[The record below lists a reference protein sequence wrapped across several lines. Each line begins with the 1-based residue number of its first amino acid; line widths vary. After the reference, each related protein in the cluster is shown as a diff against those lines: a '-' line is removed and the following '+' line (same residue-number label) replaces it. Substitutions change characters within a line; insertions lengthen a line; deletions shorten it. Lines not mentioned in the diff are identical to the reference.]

1 MKEERFFFFPDAEHS
16 TELPEEEARHAVKAL
31 RLSTGDEFFLMNGKG
46 CFFRACITAT
56 SGHRCMYKILETLP
70 QERDRAGRVHIAVAP
85 AKLNDRNEW
94 MTEKV
99 TEIGIDELTF
109 LDCRFSER
117 RQIKRERMER
127 IAVSA
132 VKQSRKAWMPDIN
145 EMTPFTRF
153 VKEVRAKDKLICH
166 CYDESDIVP
175 DAESGGKPLIWNAAN
190 KGADTV
196 VMIGPEGD
204 FSVEEVREAL
214 RYGFRSV
221 SLGHS
226 RLRTET
232 AAIAAVHAL
241 YIHNNL

>member
-31 RLSTGDEFFLMNGKG
+31 RLGTGDEFFLMDGKG
-46 CFFRACITAT
+46 CFFRACITAAT
-56 SGHRCMYKILETLP
+56 GHRCMYRILETLP

-94 MTEKV
+94 MTEKI

-117 RQIKRERMER
+117 RQIKLERMER

-145 EMTPFTRF
+145 GMTPFMRF
-153 VKEVRAKDKLICH
+153 VKEVRADDKFICH
-166 CYDESDIVP
+166 CYDESDITSG
-175 DAESGGKPLIWNAAN
+175 AEGGDKPLIWNAAT

-204 FSVEEVREAL
+204 FSVEEVREAVK
-214 RYGFRSV
+214 YGFKSV

-232 AAIAAVHAL
+232 AAIAVAHAL
-241 YIHNNL
+241 YMRNSL